1 MGFDTIEHALEDIR
15 QGKLIIVADDED
27 RENEG
32 DLVCAASLVTPET
45 VNFMTQFGRGLIC
58 VALTQPRATA
68 LGLPLMTDE
77 NSDPQGTA
85 FTISVDAHQRFGV
98 TTGISAHDRAK
109 TIEVLV
115 DPESEPG
122 DLRRPGHIFP
132 LKARPGGVLRR
143 VGQTEAA
150 VDLASMAGLPPIG
163 VICEILNPDGTM
175 ARRPELE
182 LYAKEHGLRFITV
195 AQLVSYRLTK
205 ERLVTRVAEANLPTE
220 FGPFR
225 IIAYQS
231 PIDDREHVALVKGD
245 VGGDVEERVEGDVEG
260 DEGVLVRMHSEC
272 LTGDVFGSLRCD
284 CGWQLRAA
292 LEQVSERGRG
302 VIVYLKQEGRGIGL
316 HNKIRAYELQD
327 QGHDTVEANQ
337 ALGFKP
343 DLRDY
348 GIGAQ
353 ILLDLGLKKICLLT
367 NNPRKIVGL
376 EGYSLEVTGREPL
389 RVGRGEHNQSYLDTK
404 RSKLGHLL

>member
-1 MGFDTIEHALEDIR
+1 MPFDTIEHALEDIR

-115 DPESEPG
+115 DPETEPG

-245 VGGDVEERVEGDVEG
+245 VGGDVEEGVEGDVEG

>member
-1 MGFDTIEHALEDIR
+1 
-15 QGKLIIVADDED
+15 
-27 RENEG
+27 
-32 DLVCAASLVTPET
+32 
-45 VNFMTQFGRGLIC
+45 
-58 VALTQPRATA
+58 
-68 LGLPLMTDE
+68 
-77 NSDPQGTA
+77 
-85 FTISVDAHQRFGV
+85 
-98 TTGISAHDRAK
+98 
-109 TIEVLV
+109 
-115 DPESEPG
+115 
-122 DLRRPGHIFP
+122 
-132 LKARPGGVLRR
+132 
-143 VGQTEAA
+143 
-150 VDLASMAGLPPIG
+150 
-163 VICEILNPDGTM
+163 
-175 ARRPELE
+175 
-182 LYAKEHGLRFITV
+182 
-195 AQLVSYRLTK
+195 
-205 ERLVTRVAEANLPTE
+205 LPTE

-245 VGGDVEERVEGDVEG
+245 VGSDVEDDVKG
-260 DEGVLVRMHSEC
+260 DENVLVRMHSEC

-284 CGWQLRAA
+284 CGSQLQAA
-292 LEQVSERGRG
+292 LRQISEKGRG

-327 QGHDTVEANQ
+327 QGHDTVEANA

-376 EGYSLEVTGREPL
+376 EGYNLEVTGREPL
-389 RVGRGEHNQSYLDTK
+389 RVGRGEHNEGYLDTK